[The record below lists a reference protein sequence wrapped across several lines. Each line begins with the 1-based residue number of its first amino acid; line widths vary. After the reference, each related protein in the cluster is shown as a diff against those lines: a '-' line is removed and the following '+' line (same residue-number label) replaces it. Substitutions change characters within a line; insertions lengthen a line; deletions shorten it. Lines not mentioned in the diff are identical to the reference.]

1 MNRRTHHESH
11 GRVVDRVPVVLPH
24 LTITISGADE
34 ARLTATLNDEPY
46 PIPSDLSSG
55 RTAVGGL
62 VERVASDAAQPVRVE
77 VREADGTVFT
87 EIVTPPPPPAEA
99 AILVTERT
107 TTSAAMDGRLE
118 VGGSGFDP
126 EEEVAVA
133 VVVAHQTAGPDGSA
147 RLRLPAALLASR
159 PGTVVLLGR
168 SSGFVAVSG
177 NRA

>member
-1 MNRRTHHESH
+1 MTRHTHNESH

-46 PIPSDLSSG
+46 PFPSDLSSG

-87 EIVTPPPPPAEA
+87 EIVTPPPADA
-99 AILVTERT
+99 ATSVTERAT
-107 TTSAAMDGRLE
+107 TTAAVDGRLE

-133 VVVAHQTAGPDGSA
+133 VVVARQTAGPDGSA